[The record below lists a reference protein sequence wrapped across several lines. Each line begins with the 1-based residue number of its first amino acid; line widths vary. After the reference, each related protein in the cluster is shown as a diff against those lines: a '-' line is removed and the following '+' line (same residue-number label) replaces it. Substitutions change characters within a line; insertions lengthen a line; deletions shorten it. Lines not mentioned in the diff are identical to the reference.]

1 MRLSLVLK
9 KELERRKS
17 FTPSYS
23 VRKFARDLDISPA
36 QLSQLISE
44 KRNISDKILQKIS
57 KSLELSS
64 SESKQ
69 LRNIS
74 GREPTSTKNELR
86 EDHFKLISDWYHF
99 AILSL
104 SEIKGSKA
112 DSRYVSKKFGIS
124 LEEANEAIFRL
135 RRLGL
140 IKIHND
146 DTFEQ
151 VQKDLHI
158 ESKTKNESIQKY
170 HTQNLRLSEYKLKT
184 IEPERREFSSMTMAI
199 DPSKLARARTL
210 INQFKEDM
218 TDLLEAGNKKEVY
231 QLSIQLFP
239 LSILED
245 KK

>member
-9 KELERRKS
+9 KELERRKG

-23 VRKFARDLDISPA
+23 MRKFAKDLNISPA

-44 KRNISDKILQKIS
+44 KRNISDKVLQKIS
-57 KSLELSS
+57 RVLELSS
-64 SESKQ
+64 SETKQ
-69 LRNIS
+69 LRNITES
-74 GREPTSTKNELR
+74 GANLSKNELR

-112 DSRYVSKKFGIS
+112 DSRQIAKKFGIS

-140 IKIHND
+140 IKIHEN

-151 VQKDLHI
+151 IQKDLHI
-158 ESKTKNESIQKY
+158 ESKTKSESIQKY
-170 HTQNLRLSEYKLKT
+170 HSQNLRLAEYKLKT
-184 IEPERREFSSMTMAI
+184 IEPEKREFSSMTMAI
-199 DPSKLARARTL
+199 DPNKLARARIL

-218 TDLLEAGNKKEVY
+218 TELLESGNKKDVY

-239 LSILED
+239 LTTQEAN
-245 KK
+245 K

>member
-1 MRLSLVLK
+1 MRLSMVLK

-23 VRKFARDLDISPA
+23 VRKFAKDLNISPA

-44 KRNISDKILQKIS
+44 KRNISDKVLQKIS
-57 KSLELSS
+57 KVLELSS
-64 SESKQ
+64 SETKQ
-69 LRNIS
+69 LRNITGS
-74 GREPTSTKNELR
+74 GTNLTKNELR

-112 DSRYVSKKFGIS
+112 DSRQIAKKFGIS

-140 IKIHND
+140 IKIHEN

-151 VQKDLHI
+151 IQKDLHI
-158 ESKTKNESIQKY
+158 ESKTKSESIQKY
-170 HTQNLRLSEYKLKT
+170 HSQNLRLAEYKLKT
-184 IEPERREFSSMTMAI
+184 IEPEKREFSSMTMAI
-199 DPSKLARARTL
+199 DPNKLARARIL

-218 TDLLEAGNKKEVY
+218 TELLESGNKKEVY

-239 LSILED
+239 LTTQEAN
-245 KK
+245 K